1 MRNFLLFFILFGLGV
16 TLSAQDK
23 LKMIFVGDIMGHGP
37 QIESAAI
44 ETNKLYDYSPCFR
57 FLKPLLEQSDLAIG
71 NLELTLPGKPPYTGY
86 PTFKSPDELPLAL
99 RAAGFDL
106 LVTANNHSNDGG
118 LIGVQNTIKTLEKN
132 GFYQTGTFIDSS
144 HRAALYP
151 LIVYKGN
158 FKLAFLNY
166 TYGTNGIPNHKPSVV
181 NLIDEKAIK
190 ADIDAAKA
198 HKPDAIITVVHWGDE
213 YQLAENERQRAL
225 AQKMLTWGS
234 TMVIGAHPHVV
245 QPIKNYPLQ
254 EANGSTRNGLV
265 VYSMGNFISAQT
277 KTYTDIGLM
286 VEIELEKKN
295 GGQESAV
302 SSQPS
307 ATSGQELAI
316 SHQQTVIS
324 KVEYIPVYRYIYRP
338 AAGKP
343 VYMTVPVAAF
353 ENGEMQ
359 AQQPMPEATRA
370 AMKQSA
376 DVIRKNLTQHG
387 AVERKVSAKEI
398 TIPTEK

>member
-1 MRNFLLFFILFGLGV
+1 MKKVLPFFVLLFVLSQ
-16 TLSAQDK
+16 LSAQDK

-44 ETNKLYDYSPCFR
+44 EPNKLYDYSPCFR
-57 FLKPLLEQSDLAIG
+57 FIAPLLEQSDLAIG

-225 AQKMLTWGS
+225 AQKMLNWGS

-254 EANGSTRNGLV
+254 ETNGATRNGLV

-286 VEIELEKKN
+286 VEIELEKK
-295 GGQESAV
+295 GSIQESAV
-302 SSQPS
+302 SNP
-307 ATSGQELAI
+307 
-316 SHQQTVIS
+316 QTMIS

-359 AQQPMPEATRA
+359 AQLPMPEATRV

-398 TIPTEK
+398 STEK

>member
-1 MRNFLLFFILFGLGV
+1 MRNFLLVFTLFVLGF

-44 ETNKLYDYSPCFR
+44 EPNKLYDYSPCFR

-225 AQKMLTWGS
+225 AQKMLAWGS

-254 EANGSTRNGLV
+254 EANGATRNGLV

-295 GGQESAV
+295 GGQESAI

-307 ATSGQELAI
+307 AI
-316 SHQQTVIS
+316 SSPQTVIS

-338 AAGKP
+338 TAGKP

-387 AVERKVSAKEI
+387 AIERKVSAKEI
-398 TIPTEK
+398 TVTTEK

>member
-1 MRNFLLFFILFGLGV
+1 MRNFLLFFNLFV
-16 TLSAQDK
+16 LSQLFAQDK

-44 ETNKLYDYSPCFR
+44 EPNKLYDYSPCFR
-57 FLKPLLEQSDLAIG
+57 FIAPLLEQNDLAIG

-225 AQKMLTWGS
+225 AQKMLSWGS

-254 EANGSTRNGLV
+254 ETNGATRNGLV

-295 GGQESAV
+295 GGQESVTNVQPPAV
-302 SSQPS
+302 SNGQP
-307 ATSGQELAI
+307 AI
-316 SHQQTVIS
+316 SSPQTVIS

-359 AQQPMPEATRA
+359 ALQPMPETIRA

-398 TIPTEK
+398 STEK

>member
-1 MRNFLLFFILFGLGV
+1 MRKVLPFFVLLFVLSQ
-16 TLSAQDK
+16 LSAQDK

-44 ETNKLYDYSPCFR
+44 EANKLYDYSPCFQ
-57 FLKPLLEQSDLAIG
+57 FLKPLLEQADLAIG

-225 AQKMLTWGS
+225 AQKMLSWGS

-254 EANGSTRNGLV
+254 EANGATRNGLV

-286 VEIELEKKN
+286 VEIELEKKGSQQSATGN
-295 GGQESAV
+295 QPAAV
-302 SSQPS
+302 SNEQS
-307 ATSGQELAI
+307 AMSNP
-316 SHQQTVIS
+316 QTMIS

-387 AVERKVSAKEI
+387 AIERKVSAKEI
-398 TIPTEK
+398 TVTTEK

>member
-1 MRNFLLFFILFGLGV
+1 MKKVLLFFALLFVLSQ
-16 TLSAQDK
+16 LSAQDK

-37 QIESAAI
+37 QIESAAV
-44 ETNKLYDYSPCFR
+44 EPNKLYDYSPCFR
-57 FLKPLLEQSDLAIG
+57 FIAPLLEQSDLAIG

-225 AQKMLTWGS
+225 AQKMLNWGS

-245 QPIKNYPLQ
+245 QPIKNYSLQ
-254 EANGSTRNGLV
+254 EANGATRNGLV

-286 VEIELEKKN
+286 VEIELEKKSN
-295 GGQESAV
+295 
-302 SSQPS
+302 
-307 ATSGQELAI
+307 
-316 SHQQTVIS
+316 QQTAIS

-343 VYMTVPVAAF
+343 VYMTVPVSAF

-359 AQQPMPEATRA
+359 ALQPMPEATRA

-398 TIPTEK
+398 STEK

>member
-1 MRNFLLFFILFGLGV
+1 MKKVLLFFVLLFV
-16 TLSAQDK
+16 LSQLFAQDK

-44 ETNKLYDYSPCFR
+44 EPNKLYDYSPCFR
-57 FLKPLLEQSDLAIG
+57 FIAPLLEQSDLAIG

-225 AQKMLTWGS
+225 AQKMLNWGS

-254 EANGSTRNGLV
+254 EANGATRNGLV

-286 VEIELEKKN
+286 VEVELEKN
-295 GGQESAV
+295 NSTQ
-302 SSQPS
+302 Q
-307 ATSGQELAI
+307 TAI
-316 SHQQTVIS
+316 SKT
-324 KVEYIPVYRYIYRP
+324 EYIPVYRYIYRAP
-338 AAGKP
+338 GAAKS

-387 AVERKVSAKEI
+387 AIERKVSAKEI
-398 TIPTEK
+398 STEK

>member
-1 MRNFLLFFILFGLGV
+1 
-16 TLSAQDK
+16 
-23 LKMIFVGDIMGHGP
+23 
-37 QIESAAI
+37 
-44 ETNKLYDYSPCFR
+44 
-57 FLKPLLEQSDLAIG
+57 LEQADLAIG

-118 LIGVQNTIKTLEKN
+118 PIGVQNTIKTLEKN

-225 AQKMLTWGS
+225 AQKMLSWGS

-254 EANGSTRNGLV
+254 EANGATRNGLV

-286 VEIELEKKN
+286 VEIELEKKGSQQSATGN
-295 GGQESAV
+295 QPAAV
-302 SSQPS
+302 SNEQS
-307 ATSGQELAI
+307 AMSNP
-316 SHQQTVIS
+316 QTMIS

-387 AVERKVSAKEI
+387 AIERKVSAKEI
-398 TIPTEK
+398 TVTTEK

>member
-1 MRNFLLFFILFGLGV
+1 MLLFVLSQLF
-16 TLSAQDK
+16 AQDK

-44 ETNKLYDYSPCFR
+44 EPNKLYDYSPCFR
-57 FLKPLLEQSDLAIG
+57 FIAPLLEQSDLAIG

-225 AQKMLTWGS
+225 AQKMLNWGS

-254 EANGSTRNGLV
+254 EANGAARSGLV

-286 VEIELEKKN
+286 VEIELEKN
-295 GGQESAV
+295 
-302 SSQPS
+302 SSTQQ
-307 ATSGQELAI
+307 TAI
-316 SHQQTVIS
+316 SKT
-324 KVEYIPVYRYIYRP
+324 EYIPVYRYIYRAP
-338 AAGKP
+338 GAAKS

-359 AQQPMPEATRA
+359 ALQPMPEATRA

-398 TIPTEK
+398 STEK

>member
-1 MRNFLLFFILFGLGV
+1 MLLLLAV
-16 TLSAQDK
+16 QVMAQDK
-23 LKMIFVGDIMGHGP
+23 IKMVFVGDIMGHGP
-37 QIESAAI
+37 QIESAAL
-44 ETNKLYDYSPCFR
+44 EPNKLYDYSPCFR
-57 FLKPLLEQSDLAIG
+57 FLKPILEQADLAIG

-86 PTFKSPDELPLAL
+86 PTFKSPDELALAL
-99 RAAGFDL
+99 RAASFDL

-132 GFYQTGTFIDSS
+132 GFYQTGTFIDSA

-190 ADIDAAKA
+190 ADIEAAKK
-198 HKPDAIITVVHWGDE
+198 HKPDAIITIVHWGDE
-213 YQLAENERQRAL
+213 YQLAENERQRVL
-225 AQKMLTWGS
+225 AQKILNWGS

-245 QPIKNYPLQ
+245 QPIKNHPVQ
-254 EANGSTRNGLV
+254 EPNGSTRNGLV

-286 VEIELEKKN
+286 VEIELEK
-295 GGQESAV
+295 QSAV
-302 SSQPS
+302 SGQQS
-307 ATSGQELAI
+307 AISGQPL
-316 SHQQTVIS
+316 TTIS
-324 KVEYIPVYRYIYRP
+324 KVEYIPLYRYIYRP

-343 VYMTVPVAAF
+343 VYMTVPVSAF

-359 AQQPMPEATRA
+359 SLQPMPETTRA
-370 AMKQSA
+370 AMKQST

-387 AVERKVSAKEI
+387 AVERKVNAKEI
-398 TIPTEK
+398 LQAAAQN

>member
-1 MRNFLLFFILFGLGV
+1 MIFMKKKLLFLILVVVGIQL
-16 TLSAQDK
+16 TAQDK
-23 LKMIFVGDIMGHGP
+23 IKMVFVGDIMGHGP
-37 QIESAAI
+37 QIESAAVDP
-44 ETNKLYDYSPCFR
+44 NKLYDYSPCFR
-57 FLKPLLEQSDLAIG
+57 FVKPILEQADLAIG

-86 PTFKSPDELPLAL
+86 PTFKSPDELALAL
-99 RAAGFDL
+99 RAASFDL

-132 GFYQTGTFIDSS
+132 SFYQTGTFQDSA

-181 NLIDEKAIK
+181 NIIDEKAIK
-190 ADIDAAKA
+190 ADIDAAKM
-198 HKPDAIITVVHWGDE
+198 HKPDAIITIVHWGDE
-213 YQLAENERQRAL
+213 YQLAENERQRTL
-225 AQKMLTWGS
+225 AQKMLNWGS

-245 QPIKNYPLQ
+245 QPIKNHPVQ
-254 EANGSTRNGLV
+254 EANGTTRNGLV

-286 VEIELEKKN
+286 VEIELEKN
-295 GGQESAV
+295 
-302 SSQPS
+302 SQPS
-307 ATSGQELAI
+307 AV
-316 SHQQTVIS
+316 SHQPQTTVS
-324 KVEYIPVYRYIYRP
+324 KVEYIPLYRYIYRAP
-338 AAGKP
+338 GAPKS
-343 VYMTVPVAAF
+343 VYMTVPVSAF

-359 AQQPMPEATRA
+359 ALQPMSETTRA

-398 TIPTEK
+398 LQAASQN

>member
-1 MRNFLLFFILFGLGV
+1 MIFMKKGLFFVLLLLAMRV
-16 TLSAQDK
+16 TAQDK
-23 LKMIFVGDIMGHGP
+23 IKMVFVGDIMGHGP
-37 QIESAAI
+37 QIESAAL
-44 ETNKLYDYSPCFR
+44 EPNKLYDYSPCFR
-57 FLKPLLEQSDLAIG
+57 FLKPILEQADLAIG

-86 PTFKSPDELPLAL
+86 PTFKSPDELALAL
-99 RAAGFDL
+99 RAASFDL

-132 GFYQTGTFIDSS
+132 GFYQTGTFIDSA

-181 NLIDEKAIK
+181 NLIDEKVIK
-190 ADIDAAKA
+190 TDIEAAKK
-198 HKPDAIITVVHWGDE
+198 HKPDAIITIVHWGDE

-225 AQKMLTWGS
+225 AQKILNWGS

-245 QPIKNYPLQ
+245 QPIKNHPVQ

-286 VEIELEKKN
+286 VEIELEK
-295 GGQESAV
+295 QSAV
-302 SSQPS
+302 SHQPS
-307 ATSGQELAI
+307 AISGQPL
-316 SHQQTVIS
+316 TTIS
-324 KVEYIPVYRYIYRP
+324 KVEYIPLYRYIYRP

-343 VYMTVPVAAF
+343 VYMTVPVSAF

-359 AQQPMPEATRA
+359 SLQPMSETTRA
-370 AMKQSA
+370 AMKQST

-387 AVERKVSAKEI
+387 AVERKVSAQEI
-398 TIPTEK
+398 LQAAAKN

>member
-1 MRNFLLFFILFGLGV
+1 MRNFLLFFNLFV
-16 TLSAQDK
+16 LSQLFAQDK

-44 ETNKLYDYSPCFR
+44 EPNKLYDYSPCFR
-57 FLKPLLEQSDLAIG
+57 FIAPLLEQNDLAIG

-225 AQKMLTWGS
+225 AQKMLSWGS

-254 EANGSTRNGLV
+254 ETNGVTRNGLV

-295 GGQESAV
+295 GGQESATNVQPPAV
-302 SSQPS
+302 SNGQP
-307 ATSGQELAI
+307 AI
-316 SHQQTVIS
+316 SSPQTVIS

-359 AQQPMPEATRA
+359 ALQPMPETTRA

-398 TIPTEK
+398 STEK

>member
-1 MRNFLLFFILFGLGV
+1 MKKVLPFFVLLFVLSQ
-16 TLSAQDK
+16 LSAQDK

-44 ETNKLYDYSPCFR
+44 EPNKLYDYSPCFR
-57 FLKPLLEQSDLAIG
+57 FIAPLLEQSDLAIG

-213 YQLAENERQRAL
+213 YQLAENERQRTL
-225 AQKMLTWGS
+225 AQKMLNWGS

-254 EANGSTRNGLV
+254 EANGATRNGLV

-286 VEIELEKKN
+286 VEIELEKN
-295 GGQESAV
+295 NSTQ
-302 SSQPS
+302 Q
-307 ATSGQELAI
+307 TAI
-316 SHQQTVIS
+316 SKT
-324 KVEYIPVYRYIYRP
+324 EYIPVYRYIYRAP
-338 AAGKP
+338 GAAKS

-359 AQQPMPEATRA
+359 ALQPMPEATRA

-398 TIPTEK
+398 STEK

>member
-1 MRNFLLFFILFGLGV
+1 MKKGLFFVLLLLAV
-16 TLSAQDK
+16 QVMAQDK
-23 LKMIFVGDIMGHGP
+23 IKMVFVGDIMGHGP
-37 QIESAAI
+37 QIESAAL
-44 ETNKLYDYSPCFR
+44 EPNKLYDYSPCFR
-57 FLKPLLEQSDLAIG
+57 FLKPILEQADLAIG
-71 NLELTLPGKPPYTGY
+71 NLELTLPGRPPYTGY
-86 PTFKSPDELPLAL
+86 PTFKSPDELALAL
-99 RAAGFDL
+99 RAASFDL

-132 GFYQTGTFIDSS
+132 GFYQTGTFIDSA

-190 ADIDAAKA
+190 ADIEAAKM

-225 AQKMLTWGS
+225 AQKILNWGS

-245 QPIKNYPLQ
+245 QPIKSYPVQ

-286 VEIELEKKN
+286 VEIELEKR
-295 GGQESAV
+295 SAV
-302 SSQPS
+302 SSQQS
-307 ATSGQELAI
+307 ATSGQPL
-316 SHQQTVIS
+316 TTIS
-324 KVEYIPVYRYIYRP
+324 KVEYIPLYRYIYRP

-343 VYMTVPVAAF
+343 VYMTVPVSAF

-359 AQQPMPEATRA
+359 SLQPMPETTRA

-398 TIPTEK
+398 SQAAAQN

>member
-1 MRNFLLFFILFGLGV
+1 MKKTLLLFLLAFGIFLN
-16 TLSAQDK
+16 LSAQDK

-44 ETNKLYDYSPCFR
+44 EANKLYDYSPCFQYIA
-57 FLKPLLEQSDLAIG
+57 PLLAQSDLAIG

-118 LIGVQNTIKTLEKN
+118 LIGVQNTIKTIEKN
-132 GFYQTGTFIDSS
+132 GFYQTGTFIDSA

-166 TYGTNGIPNHKPSVV
+166 TYGTNGIPTPKPAVV

-190 ADIDAAKA
+190 ADIEAAKA

-213 YQLAENERQRAL
+213 YQLVENEKQRAL

-254 EANGSTRNGLV
+254 EPNGSTRNGLV

-286 VEIELEKKN
+286 VEIELEKNTQQTAAN
-295 GGQESAV
+295 G
-302 SSQPS
+302 QPS
-307 ATSGQELAI
+307 ATSQP
-316 SHQQTVIS
+316 QTAIS
-324 KVEYIPVYRYIYRP
+324 KVEYIPVYRYIYRG
-338 AAGKP
+338 ANGKS
-343 VYMTVPVAAF
+343 VYTTVPVAAF

-359 AQQPMPEATRA
+359 AIQPMPEATRA
-370 AMKQSA
+370 AMKGSA
-376 DVIRKNLTQHG
+376 NVIRKNLSQHG

-398 TIPTEK
+398 SLQSAEKK

>member
-1 MRNFLLFFILFGLGV
+1 MEKRLLCCLFSLV
-16 TLSAQDK
+16 CVPLFAQDK
-23 LKMIFVGDIMGHGP
+23 LKMVFVGDIMGHGP

-57 FLKPLLEQSDLAIG
+57 FVKPILEKADLAIG

-86 PTFKSPDELPLAL
+86 PTFKSPDELALAL
-99 RAAGFDL
+99 RAASFDL

-132 GFYQTGTFIDSS
+132 SFYQTGTFLDSA

-181 NLIDEKAIK
+181 NLIEEKTIK
-190 ADIDAAKA
+190 ADIEAAKK
-198 HKPDAIITVVHWGDE
+198 HKPDAIITIVHWGDE

-225 AQKMLTWGS
+225 AQKILDWGS
-234 TMVIGAHPHVV
+234 TMVVGAHPHVV
-245 QPIKNYPLQ
+245 QPIKKH
-254 EANGSTRNGLV
+254 AVKTTDGSAGSGLV

-286 VEIELEKKN
+286 VEIELEK
-295 GGQESAV
+295 
-302 SSQPS
+302 QP
-307 ATSGQELAI
+307 TI
-316 SHQQTVIS
+316 NDQQTLVS

-338 AAGKP
+338 AGGKP

-359 AQQPMPEATRA
+359 SLQPMPETTRA
-370 AMKQSA
+370 AMKQST

-398 TIPTEK
+398 LQAAAQN

>member
-1 MRNFLLFFILFGLGV
+1 MKKVMPFFVLLFVLSQ
-16 TLSAQDK
+16 LSAQDK

-44 ETNKLYDYSPCFR
+44 EPNKLYDYSPCFR
-57 FLKPLLEQSDLAIG
+57 FIAPLLEQSDLAIG

-254 EANGSTRNGLV
+254 EANGVARNGLV

-295 GGQESAV
+295 GSQESAV
-302 SSQPS
+302 SNEQS
-307 ATSGQELAI
+307 AMSN
-316 SHQQTVIS
+316 QQTVIS

-343 VYMTVPVAAF
+343 VYMTVPVSAF

-359 AQQPMPEATRA
+359 TLQPMPEATRA

-398 TIPTEK
+398 STEK

>member
-1 MRNFLLFFILFGLGV
+1 MKKGLFFVLLLLAVQV
-16 TLSAQDK
+16 TAQDK
-23 LKMIFVGDIMGHGP
+23 IKMVFVGDIMGHGP
-37 QIESAAI
+37 QIESAAL
-44 ETNKLYDYSPCFR
+44 EPNKLYDYSPCFR
-57 FLKPLLEQSDLAIG
+57 FLKPILEQADLAIG

-86 PTFKSPDELPLAL
+86 PTFKSPDELALAL
-99 RAAGFDL
+99 RAASFDL

-132 GFYQTGTFIDSS
+132 GFYQTGTFIDSA

-190 ADIDAAKA
+190 ADIEAAKK
-198 HKPDAIITVVHWGDE
+198 HKPDAIITIVHWGDE

-225 AQKMLTWGS
+225 AQKILNWGS

-245 QPIKNYPLQ
+245 QPIKNYPVQ

-286 VEIELEKKN
+286 VEIELEKR
-295 GGQESAV
+295 SAV
-302 SSQPS
+302 SSQQS
-307 ATSGQELAI
+307 ATSGQPL
-316 SHQQTVIS
+316 TTIS
-324 KVEYIPVYRYIYRP
+324 KVEYIPLYRYIYRP

-343 VYMTVPVAAF
+343 VYMTVPVSAF

-359 AQQPMPEATRA
+359 SLQPMPETTRA

-376 DVIRKNLTQHG
+376 DVIRKNLTQYG

-398 TIPTEK
+398 LQAAAQN

>member
-1 MRNFLLFFILFGLGV
+1 MRNFLLFFNLFV
-16 TLSAQDK
+16 LSQLFAQDK

-44 ETNKLYDYSPCFR
+44 EPNKLYDYSPCFR
-57 FLKPLLEQSDLAIG
+57 FIAPLLEQNDLAIG

-225 AQKMLTWGS
+225 AQKMLSWGS

-254 EANGSTRNGLV
+254 ETNGVTRNGLV

-295 GGQESAV
+295 GGQESVTNVQPPAV
-302 SSQPS
+302 SNGQP
-307 ATSGQELAI
+307 AI
-316 SHQQTVIS
+316 SSPQTVIS

-359 AQQPMPEATRA
+359 ALQPMPETIRA

-398 TIPTEK
+398 STEK

>member
-1 MRNFLLFFILFGLGV
+1 MRNFLLFFNLFV
-16 TLSAQDK
+16 LSQLFAQDK

-44 ETNKLYDYSPCFR
+44 EPNKLYDYSPCFR
-57 FLKPLLEQSDLAIG
+57 FIAPLLEQNDLAIG

-225 AQKMLTWGS
+225 AQKMLSWGS

-254 EANGSTRNGLV
+254 ETNGVTRNGLV

-295 GGQESAV
+295 GGQESATNVQPPAV
-302 SSQPS
+302 SNGQP
-307 ATSGQELAI
+307 AI
-316 SHQQTVIS
+316 SSPQTVIS

-359 AQQPMPEATRA
+359 ALQPMPETIRA

-398 TIPTEK
+398 STEK

>member
-1 MRNFLLFFILFGLGV
+1 MRNVLLILTLIVLGV
-16 TLSAQDK
+16 SLSAQDK

-44 ETNKLYDYSPCFR
+44 EPNKLYDYSPCFR
-57 FLKPLLEQSDLAIG
+57 FIAPLLEQSDLAIG

-181 NLIDEKAIK
+181 NIIDEKAIK

-254 EANGSTRNGLV
+254 ETNGAARNGLV

-295 GGQESAV
+295 GGQESAIGNQPPAVSNEQPVV
-302 SSQPS
+302 SSP
-307 ATSGQELAI
+307 
-316 SHQQTVIS
+316 QTVIS

-343 VYMTVPVAAF
+343 VYMTVPVSAF

-359 AQQPMPEATRA
+359 TLQPMPEATRA

-398 TIPTEK
+398 STEK

>member
-1 MRNFLLFFILFGLGV
+1 MKKVLPFFVLLFVLSQ
-16 TLSAQDK
+16 LSAQDK

-44 ETNKLYDYSPCFR
+44 EPNKLYDYSPCFR
-57 FLKPLLEQSDLAIG
+57 FIAPLLEQSDLAIG

-225 AQKMLTWGS
+225 AQKMLNWGS

-254 EANGSTRNGLV
+254 ETNGATRNGLV

-286 VEIELEKKN
+286 VEIELEKKVSI
-295 GGQESAV
+295 QESAV
-302 SSQPS
+302 SNP
-307 ATSGQELAI
+307 
-316 SHQQTVIS
+316 QTMIS

-359 AQQPMPEATRA
+359 AQLPMPEATRV

-398 TIPTEK
+398 STEK

>member
-1 MRNFLLFFILFGLGV
+1 MRKVLPFLVFLFVLGQ
-16 TLSAQDK
+16 LSAQDK

-44 ETNKLYDYSPCFR
+44 EANKLYDYSPCFQ
-57 FLKPLLEQSDLAIG
+57 FIKPLLEQADLAIG

-254 EANGSTRNGLV
+254 EAGATRNGLV

-286 VEIELEKKN
+286 VEIELEKKGSQQSATGN
-295 GGQESAV
+295 QPAAV
-302 SSQPS
+302 SNEQS
-307 ATSGQELAI
+307 AMSNP
-316 SHQQTVIS
+316 QTMIS

-387 AVERKVSAKEI
+387 AIERKVSAKEI
-398 TIPTEK
+398 TVTTEK

>member
-1 MRNFLLFFILFGLGV
+1 M
-16 TLSAQDK
+16 
-23 LKMIFVGDIMGHGP
+23 
-37 QIESAAI
+37 
-44 ETNKLYDYSPCFR
+44 
-57 FLKPLLEQSDLAIG
+57 
-71 NLELTLPGKPPYTGY
+71 
-86 PTFKSPDELPLAL
+86 
-99 RAAGFDL
+99 
-106 LVTANNHSNDGG
+106 
-118 LIGVQNTIKTLEKN
+118 QNTIKTLEKN

-198 HKPDAIITVVHWGDE
+198 HKPDAIITIVHWGDE

-254 EANGSTRNGLV
+254 EANGATRNGLV

-286 VEIELEKKN
+286 VEIELEKK
-295 GGQESAV
+295 GSD
-302 SSQPS
+302 QP
-307 ATSGQELAI
+307 GN
-316 SHQQTVIS
+316 QQTAIS

-359 AQQPMPEATRA
+359 AQLPMPETTRA

-387 AVERKVSAKEI
+387 AIERKVSAKEI
-398 TIPTEK
+398 STEK

>member
-1 MRNFLLFFILFGLGV
+1 MLLFVLSQLF
-16 TLSAQDK
+16 AQDK

-44 ETNKLYDYSPCFR
+44 EPNKLYDYSPCFR
-57 FLKPLLEQSDLAIG
+57 FIAPLLEQSDLAIG

-144 HRAALYP
+144 HRSALYP

-158 FKLAFLNY
+158 FKLPFLNY

-213 YQLAENERQRAL
+213 YQLAENERQRAV
-225 AQKMLTWGS
+225 AQKMLNWGS

-254 EANGSTRNGLV
+254 EANGAARSGLV

-286 VEIELEKKN
+286 VEIELEKKKRN
-295 GGQESAV
+295 QKKAN
-302 SSQPS
+302 
-307 ATSGQELAI
+307 
-316 SHQQTVIS
+316 HQKEENS
-324 KVEYIPVYRYIYRP
+324 VYRLI
-338 AAGKP
+338 
-343 VYMTVPVAAF
+343 
-353 ENGEMQ
+353 
-359 AQQPMPEATRA
+359 
-370 AMKQSA
+370 
-376 DVIRKNLTQHG
+376 
-387 AVERKVSAKEI
+387 
-398 TIPTEK
+398 

>member
-1 MRNFLLFFILFGLGV
+1 MIFMKKGLFFVLLLLAV
-16 TLSAQDK
+16 QVMAQDK
-23 LKMIFVGDIMGHGP
+23 IKMVFVGDIMGHGP
-37 QIESAAI
+37 QIESAAL
-44 ETNKLYDYSPCFR
+44 EPNKLYDYSPCFR
-57 FLKPLLEQSDLAIG
+57 FLKPILEQADLAIG

-86 PTFKSPDELPLAL
+86 PTFKSPDELALAL
-99 RAAGFDL
+99 RAASFDL

-132 GFYQTGTFIDSS
+132 GFYQTGTFIDSA

-190 ADIDAAKA
+190 ADIEAAKK
-198 HKPDAIITVVHWGDE
+198 HKPDAIITIVHWGDE

-225 AQKMLTWGS
+225 AQKILNWGS

-245 QPIKNYPLQ
+245 QPIKNHPVQ

-286 VEIELEKKN
+286 VEIELEK
-295 GGQESAV
+295 QSVV

-307 ATSGQELAI
+307 AASSQALT
-316 SHQQTVIS
+316 TIS
-324 KVEYIPVYRYIYRP
+324 KVEYIPLYRYIYRP

-343 VYMTVPVAAF
+343 VYMTVPVSAF

-359 AQQPMPEATRA
+359 NLQPMPETTRA
-370 AMKQSA
+370 AMKQST

-387 AVERKVSAKEI
+387 AVERKVNAKEI
-398 TIPTEK
+398 LQAAAQN

>member
-1 MRNFLLFFILFGLGV
+1 MRNFLLVFTLFVLGF

-44 ETNKLYDYSPCFR
+44 EPNKLYDYSPCFR

-225 AQKMLTWGS
+225 AQKMLAWGS

-254 EANGSTRNGLV
+254 EANGTTRNGLV

-295 GGQESAV
+295 GSQET
-302 SSQPS
+302 
-307 ATSGQELAI
+307 ATS
-316 SHQQTVIS
+316 SQQTVIS

-398 TIPTEK
+398 TVTTEK

>member
-1 MRNFLLFFILFGLGV
+1 
-16 TLSAQDK
+16 
-23 LKMIFVGDIMGHGP
+23 MGHGP

-44 ETNKLYDYSPCFR
+44 EPNKLYDYSPCFR

-225 AQKMLTWGS
+225 AQKMLAWGS

-254 EANGSTRNGLV
+254 EANGATRNGLV

-295 GGQESAV
+295 GGQESAI

-307 ATSGQELAI
+307 AI
-316 SHQQTVIS
+316 SSPQTVIS

-338 AAGKP
+338 TAGKP

-387 AVERKVSAKEI
+387 AIERKVSAKEI
-398 TIPTEK
+398 TVTTEK

>member
-1 MRNFLLFFILFGLGV
+1 MKKVLPFFVLLFVLSQLF
-16 TLSAQDK
+16 AQDK

-44 ETNKLYDYSPCFR
+44 EPNKLYDYSPCFR
-57 FLKPLLEQSDLAIG
+57 FIAPLLEQSDLAIG

-225 AQKMLTWGS
+225 AQKMLNWGS

-254 EANGSTRNGLV
+254 EANGAARSGLV

-286 VEIELEKKN
+286 VEIELEKN
-295 GGQESAV
+295 
-302 SSQPS
+302 SSTQQ
-307 ATSGQELAI
+307 TAI
-316 SHQQTVIS
+316 SKT
-324 KVEYIPVYRYIYRP
+324 EYIPVYRYIYRAP
-338 AAGKP
+338 GAAKS

-359 AQQPMPEATRA
+359 ALQPMPEAARA

-398 TIPTEK
+398 STEK

>member
-1 MRNFLLFFILFGLGV
+1 MRKALLFFAFLFVLSQ
-16 TLSAQDK
+16 LSAQDK

-44 ETNKLYDYSPCFR
+44 EPNKLYDYSPCFR
-57 FLKPLLEQSDLAIG
+57 FIAPLLEQNDLAIG

-213 YQLAENERQRAL
+213 YQLTENERQRAL
-225 AQKMLTWGS
+225 AQKMLNWGS

-254 EANGSTRNGLV
+254 ETNGATRNGLV

-286 VEIELEKKN
+286 VEIELEKNN
-295 GGQESAV
+295 GGQQSAMSNQPPAANNEQSAV
-302 SSQPS
+302 SN
-307 ATSGQELAI
+307 
-316 SHQQTVIS
+316 QQTVIS

-359 AQQPMPEATRA
+359 ALQPMPETTRA

-398 TIPTEK
+398 STEK

>member
-1 MRNFLLFFILFGLGV
+1 MIFMKKGLFFVLLLLAV
-16 TLSAQDK
+16 QVMAQDK
-23 LKMIFVGDIMGHGP
+23 IKMVFVGDIMGHGP
-37 QIESAAI
+37 QIESAAL
-44 ETNKLYDYSPCFR
+44 EPNKLYDYSPCFR
-57 FLKPLLEQSDLAIG
+57 FLKPILEQADLAIG

-86 PTFKSPDELPLAL
+86 PTFKSPDELALAL
-99 RAAGFDL
+99 RAASFDL

-132 GFYQTGTFIDSS
+132 GFYQTGTFIDSA

-190 ADIDAAKA
+190 ADIEAAKK
-198 HKPDAIITVVHWGDE
+198 HKPDAIITIVHWGDE
-213 YQLAENERQRAL
+213 YQLVENERQRAL
-225 AQKMLTWGS
+225 AQKILNWGS

-245 QPIKNYPLQ
+245 QPIKNYPVQ

-286 VEIELEKKN
+286 VEIELEKQSAIS
-295 GGQESAV
+295 GQQSAV
-302 SSQPS
+302 SSQPL
-307 ATSGQELAI
+307 T
-316 SHQQTVIS
+316 TIS
-324 KVEYIPVYRYIYRP
+324 KVEYIPLYRYIYRASG
-338 AAGKP
+338 AAKS
-343 VYMTVPVAAF
+343 VYMTVPVSAF

-359 AQQPMPEATRA
+359 SLQPMSETTRA
-370 AMKQSA
+370 AMKQST

-387 AVERKVSAKEI
+387 ALERKVSAKEI
-398 TIPTEK
+398 LQAAAQN